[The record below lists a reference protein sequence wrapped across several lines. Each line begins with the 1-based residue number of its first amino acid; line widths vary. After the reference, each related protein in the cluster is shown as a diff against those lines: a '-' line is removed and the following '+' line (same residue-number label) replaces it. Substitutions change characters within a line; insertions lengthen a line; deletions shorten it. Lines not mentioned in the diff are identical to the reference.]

1 MTLGIGNDHK
11 GISII
16 IVYINFNY
24 SFQKPLFGPTQWGN
38 LGKRTVTVNTAS
50 NYSLFQ
56 LMVT

>member
-1 MTLGIGNDHK
+1 MGIG
-11 GISII
+11 
-16 IVYINFNY
+16 IVPGYINFKY
-24 SFQKPLFGPTQWGN
+24 RIAKPLFGPTQWGN